1 MPESKLT
8 LEQVLAAIERF
19 EPEELSLIE
28 KQLKQHKSELHSL
41 DIEGNPIE
49 PSDCFVVA
57 SQARNDKATVPDIS
71 VPKDFPPKIQELLKK
86 RGWNWPPDEKL
97 KIQIREAGRRLSR
110 SIHIEPDI
118 LEEVRKDD
126 FPSRFPDN
134 KIGKVETQNETE
146 NES

>member
-8 LEQVLAAIERF
+8 FEQVLAAIERF
-19 EPEELSLIE
+19 EPEELSLLE
-28 KQLKQHKSELHSL
+28 KQLKQRKSELHSL

-49 PSDCFVVA
+49 L
-57 SQARNDKATVPDIS
+57 TEPDIS

-86 RGWNWPPDEKL
+86 RGWNWPPDENL
-97 KIQIREAGRRLSR
+97 KTQIREAGRRLSG
-110 SIHIEPDI
+110 SIHIEPGI

-134 KIGKVETQNETE
+134 KIGKVGPQNEAE

>member
-97 KIQIREAGRRLSR
+97 KAQIHEAAQKFIGSVHTGKDVLK
-110 SIHIEPDI
+110 
-118 LEEVRKDD
+118 EVHKD
-126 FPSRFPDN
+126 FPGRFPDDGSVV
-134 KIGKVETQNETE
+134 KE
-146 NES
+146 